1 MKTGK
6 RILAFL
12 LSAFLTIPLLGCSD
26 GSAELI
32 ERMTERMQN
41 VQSAR
46 MDMSMD
52 MSASAAGETIDLQ
65 MATQFAYI
73 EDPLAMKME
82 MTVSS
87 ASESESLT
95 MYLQQTDSL
104 FHAYMRQGQEDWQ
117 HVALPQA
124 QLTGQIEQALNA
136 PDTVT
141 ALFDATQ
148 FRKAGTEQL
157 DGVNTVKI
165 TGKLGAEAVTKL
177 LLSSGLSENLADLD
191 AADLE
196 QLRALIAQIGEIS
209 ITYWI
214 DEPNAEL
221 RKAEVDMTQA
231 VNGLLQKLSAQT
243 EGQQGMQLQVLLNLI
258 QIDVCKVT
266 VSYTDI
272 DTLSSID
279 IPQDALDAPAQ
290 SAGDPSAI

>member
-12 LSAFLTIPLLGCSD
+12 LSAFLAVPLLGCSD

-32 ERMTERMQN
+32 ERMQN

-52 MSASAAGETIDLQ
+52 IGVSAAGETMDLQ
-65 MATQFAYI
+65 MAMQFAYI
-73 EDPLAMKME
+73 EEPLA
-82 MTVSS
+82 TTISS
-87 ASESESLT
+87 AGESEHHT
-95 MYLQQTDSL
+95 MYLQQTDL
-104 FHAYMRQGQEDWQ
+104 LVHAYMRQGQGDWE

-136 PDTVT
+136 PDMVT

-177 LLSSGLSENLADLD
+177 VLSSGLSENLADLD

-196 QLRALIAQIGEIS
+196 QLRALITQIGEIS
-209 ITYWI
+209 VTYWI

-243 EGQQGMQLQVLLNLI
+243 EGQQGVQLQMLLSLI
-258 QIDVCKVT
+258 QVDVCKVT

-272 DTLSSID
+272 DALSSID

-290 SAGDPSAI
+290 SASDPSTI